1 MERKLETI
9 LNNIFCN
16 INDWLKFA
24 EQKNSTLIVLNA
36 GLIWGVARILN
47 NSVIDDSYF
56 FVFIYIAYT
65 LLIVSTLICIYSF
78 MPILKNR
85 WWLKKD
91 KKDETDNIFYFGD
104 IAKYNSIDYL
114 ILLQKK
120 CDLKDYSVT
129 NLEKDYS
136 QQIVINS
143 KIALD
148 KYNNFKVSSQLTTLG
163 IIIFLLCCLSI
174 LIIKG

>member
-1 MERKLETI
+1 MEGELEKV
-9 LNNIFCN
+9 LDKIFCN

-24 EQKNSTLIVLNA
+24 EQKNSTLVVLNA

-47 NSVIDDSYF
+47 NIAIDDSNLCT
-56 FVFIYIAYT
+56 FIYIAYA

-78 MPILKNR
+78 MPILINR
-85 WWLKKD
+85 WWLKRK
-91 KKDETDNIFYFGD
+91 KKDESDNIFYFAD
-104 IAKYNSIDYL
+104 IAKYNSMDYL
-114 ILLQKK
+114 LLLQKK
-120 CDLKDYSVT
+120 YGIENYTFT
-129 NLEKDYS
+129 NPEKDYS

-163 IIIFLLCCLSI
+163 IIIFLCLVPI